1 MMTSSLLSTSTF
13 VVIII
18 ACYSI
23 RLRYKFEH
31 VPEEKGEEPQIVVY
45 LSITP
50 NKMLMK
56 ATPRHATPATQQQRS
71 SDPS

>member
-1 MMTSSLLSTSTF
+1 M
-13 VVIII
+13 
-18 ACYSI
+18 
-23 RLRYKFEH
+23 RYKFEH

-56 ATPRHATPATQQQRS
+56 ATPRHASNAAATQ
-71 SDPS
+71 

>member
-1 MMTSSLLSTSTF
+1 
-13 VVIII
+13 
-18 ACYSI
+18 
-23 RLRYKFEH
+23 
-31 VPEEKGEEPQIVVY
+31 VVY